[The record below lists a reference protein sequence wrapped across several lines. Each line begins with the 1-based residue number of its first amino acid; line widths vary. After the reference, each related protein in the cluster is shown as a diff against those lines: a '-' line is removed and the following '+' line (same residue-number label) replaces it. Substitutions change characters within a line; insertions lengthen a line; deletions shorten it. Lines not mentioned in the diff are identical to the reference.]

1 MMGKQDQEMISST
14 QTNTVHFRTTAVL
27 NDESWTQFYSFD

>member
-14 QTNTVHFRTTAVL
+14 QTNTVHFRTTAQCVEWWVL
-27 NDESWTQFYSFD
+27 